1 MFFFQMDMIVAR
13 KTIFF
18 LLGCLF
24 TGWLV
29 EIIVNLVKKTV
40 SSQAPGNFFFRYFRM
55 GEQEEKGWVE
65 TTKSWAPT
73 VAGNVT
79 RI

>member
-1 MFFFQMDMIVAR
+1 MDMIVAR

-18 LLGCLF
+18 LVGCLF
-24 TGWLV
+24 TGWV
-29 EIIVNLVKKTV
+29 VVIVVNFIEKKTV
-40 SSQAPGNFFFRYFRM
+40 SSQAPGHFFFRYFRM
-55 GEQEEKGWVE
+55 EDQEEKGWVE

-73 VAGNVT
+73 VAGNNT